1 MMTSYYTPF
10 FEMSASIVVASYLCN
25 ERFFLDFTEKKINLY
40 DTISNFQNQ
49 LGGAVITQL

>member
-40 DTISNFQNQ
+40 DTIFNFQNQ